1 MGPPDDSHPALVLKR
16 KLFKDVV
23 ADLKKK
29 SVECSILGKFQMF
42 SEGVSVAGGLCFRI
56 VTRVECWGQ

>member
-29 SVECSILGKFQMF
+29 GLGCSILGKFQMF
-42 SEGVSVAGGLCFRI
+42 SKGEPVCRRGDVAGGLCFRI
-56 VTRVECWGQ
+56 VTR